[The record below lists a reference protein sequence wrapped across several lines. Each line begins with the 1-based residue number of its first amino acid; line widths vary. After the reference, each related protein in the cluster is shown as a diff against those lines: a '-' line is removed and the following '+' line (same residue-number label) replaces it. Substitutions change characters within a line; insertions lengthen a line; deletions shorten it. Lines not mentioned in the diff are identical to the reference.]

1 MLLEEWADG
10 IENIV
15 DTGIG
20 MEGQLRLIESC
31 NRAISTAAAVDK
43 IN

>member
-20 MEGQLRLIESC
+20 VEGELRLVESC
-31 NRAISTAAAVDK
+31 NRAISTTAAIQK